1 MAAVSSAE
9 ESERVRIAVLPVVVH
24 SAELPGYLREGLADM
39 LASRLEQVPQFE
51 VIRVDESENA
61 TTRLTTAIKKARK
74 LETDFVLFGS
84 FTQFGQGASLDMQ
97 CAATA
102 QAPGEM
108 PLREIFVH
116 SGSIGEVIPDLQ
128 DLVGKISRFT
138 VAGYE
143 GAQAVS
149 AEPAATNDNAV
160 ADAQADEIESLWM
173 RVQALEDVV
182 RRLEDATGAAALEE
196 ATDAVDESAGDPET
210 DDVADDS
217 ADDEVVAG
225 DEKASE

>member
-116 SGSIGEVIPDLQ
+116 SGSIGDVIPDL
-128 DLVGKISRFT
+128 DELVGKVSRF
-138 VAGYE
+138 AIPE
-143 GAQAVS
+143 F
-149 AEPAATNDNAV
+149 AEV
-160 ADAQADEIESLWM
+160 
-173 RVQALEDVV
+173 
-182 RRLEDATGAAALEE
+182 AAA
-196 ATDAVDESAGDPET
+196 SAAPTAGAGVSRR
-210 DDVADDS
+210 VADDLRKRVEALESTLIRFGTELENLKS
-217 ADDEVVAG
+217 AADE
-225 DEKASE
+225 E